1 MVESYF
7 VYLFDE
13 VGELEGEVER
23 GKGNRGF
30 GWLGLE
36 GHDGEVQ

>member
-23 GKGNRGF
+23 GKGRF